1 MEALQD
7 REWAAVAL
15 PSVFE
20 NIQRGK
26 RYKKQD
32 HTQGVVPYV
41 SSTECNNGVDSFIE
55 DKQGTRCF
63 KDCISL
69 ANSGSVG
76 VAFYEPFKFVASDHV
91 TSLKKIGATEN
102 EYLFLS
108 TSVMKQ
114 KKNFDFNREINES
127 RVKKMQ
133 IMLPVDGCGKP
144 DYGFMESYVLSK
156 RGGAYHAL

>member
-133 IMLPVDGCGKP
+133 IML
-144 DYGFMESYVLSK
+144 
-156 RGGAYHAL
+156 